1 MNDLRQIVL
10 PSLDVRYSGGF
21 NNLVYRQREL
31 YMDSCDEGIKVFGPK
46 GIVEQYD
53 LSQTI
58 IHDNERMF

>member
-1 MNDLRQIVL
+1 
-10 PSLDVRYSGGF
+10 
-21 NNLVYRQREL
+21 
-31 YMDSCDEGIKVFGPK
+31 MDSCAEGIKVFGPK